1 VWRANPEPVPAQ
13 RKGGACRDELLP
25 ESWTEN
31 SVLTYGEQ
39 FYVQEQFVI

>member
-1 VWRANPEPVPAQ
+1 MS
-13 RKGGACRDELLP
+13 ELLP